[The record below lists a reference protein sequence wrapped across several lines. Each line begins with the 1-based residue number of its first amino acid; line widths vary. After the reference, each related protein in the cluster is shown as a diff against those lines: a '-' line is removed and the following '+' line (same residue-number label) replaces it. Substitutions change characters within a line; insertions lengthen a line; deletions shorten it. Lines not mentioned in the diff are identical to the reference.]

1 MVVIAI
7 GRAGTTESNRA
18 LHLYRCFHEER
29 NVRAWVHLG
38 TEPEFAAPILR
49 RVVFAFRSTLL
60 HGDEVRG
67 KKREKTNAVTGRTVI
82 CVCKGERWKREGGKK
97 ERRGKRRDVRCA
109 LGVTESAKYNPERLE
124 VMIDRWRIEG
134 SCPATFLRVPSQGHS
149 TPWNPEPAWNR
160 AVVAELFRLLAAVA
174 SKRAERRIIATV
186 WRAKKGNART

>member
-82 CVCKGERWKREGGKK
+82 CVCKGERWKREGGEKK
-97 ERRGKRRDVRCA
+97 RGEEKEEMSDARSASRRAQNIIRND
-109 LGVTESAKYNPERLE
+109 
-124 VMIDRWRIEG
+124 
-134 SCPATFLRVPSQGHS
+134 
-149 TPWNPEPAWNR
+149 
-160 AVVAELFRLLAAVA
+160 
-174 SKRAERRIIATV
+174 SKS
-186 WRAKKGNART
+186 